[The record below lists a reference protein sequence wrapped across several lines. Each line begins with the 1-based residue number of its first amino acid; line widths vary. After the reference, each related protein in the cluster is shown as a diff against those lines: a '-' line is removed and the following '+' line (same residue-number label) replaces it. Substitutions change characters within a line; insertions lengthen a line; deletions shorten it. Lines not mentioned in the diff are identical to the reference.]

1 MSAYPE
7 HLDVEAIRAD
17 FPALART
24 VRNGKPLIYLDS
36 GATSQKPVQVL
47 DAERSCYELHN
58 GAAHRGTHLLGEEA
72 TDVYEG
78 ARAKV
83 AAFLGAG
90 VGEVVFTKNATEAIN
105 LVAYALSGPRASS
118 RCGPVTRS

>member
-1 MSAYPE
+1 M
-7 HLDVEAIRAD
+7 
-17 FPALART
+17 
-24 VRNGKPLIYLDS
+24 
-36 GATSQKPVQVL
+36 L

-105 LVAYALSGPRASS
+105 LVAYALSGPSGSSS

>member
-1 MSAYPE
+1 MSSP

-47 DAERSCYELHN
+47 DAVRSAYELHN
-58 GAAHRGTHLLGEEA
+58 AAAHRGTHLLGEEA
-72 TDVYEG
+72 TDLYEG
-78 ARAKV
+78 ARTKV
-83 AAFLGAG
+83 ATFIGADP
-90 VGEVVFTKNATEAIN
+90 GEVVFTKNAT
-105 LVAYALSGPRASS
+105 
-118 RCGPVTRS
+118 

>member
-1 MSAYPE
+1 MNLA
-7 HLDVEAIRAD
+7 HLDVRRSG
-17 FPALART
+17 PTSPRWPGQ
-24 VRNGKPLIYLDS
+24 VRNDKPLIYLDS

-90 VGEVVFTKNATEAIN
+90 AGEVVFTKNATEAIN
-105 LVAYALSGPRASS
+105 LVAYALSALGGS